1 MKSNSI
7 TDERAIS
14 NLMVSY
20 AYANDDANIKKL
32 GELFKDASIKI
43 GDIAASG
50 REEIEALAGNL
61 IEARSD
67 GRSSTT
73 HEITN
78 IMIEIDE
85 KGISARG
92 NAYWTLYKTISAAP
106 REAILSGR
114 YEDYFI
120 KQNNEWIFKER
131 NASLLWMLDES
142 MFK

>member
-1 MKSNSI
+1 MKTNSI
-7 TDERAIS
+7 ADERAIS

-20 AYANDDANIKKL
+20 AYANDDANIEKL
-32 GELFKDASIKI
+32 GELFKNASIKI

-61 IEARSD
+61 IEARAD

-85 KGISARG
+85 KGISAHG
-92 NAYWTLYKTISAAP
+92 NAYWTLYKTISGTP

-114 YEDYFI
+114 YEDYLV